1 MEEGRER
8 AKNRPIELDWDKLL
22 PSGADGDDRPA
33 TIVIVKTKTLG
44 SATKNS
50 PEMAANEASVEQL
63 TDHELFERIGSTKKT
78 ISMISHTM
86 PDKGEKLLNSLRR
99 LEDESERRKR
109 RRPETIQL
117 EVFALFFLFLLLSF
131 VFGCREN

>member
-1 MEEGRER
+1 MEEERER

-44 SATKNS
+44 SAAKNS

-78 ISMISHTM
+78 ISMMSRTR